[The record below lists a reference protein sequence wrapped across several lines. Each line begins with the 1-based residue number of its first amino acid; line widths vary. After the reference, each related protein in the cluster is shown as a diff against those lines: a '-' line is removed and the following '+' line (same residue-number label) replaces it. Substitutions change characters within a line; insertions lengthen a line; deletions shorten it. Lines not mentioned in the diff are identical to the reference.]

1 MKKEA
6 AELSWRS
13 PVNFHKT
20 AAQKL
25 SDILSVS
32 PLRILLNV
40 AQSGQKD
47 SEFTATELRLEISD
61 YLL

>member
-13 PVNFHKT
+13 PVNFHKI

-32 PLRILLNV
+32 PLRILLIV

-47 SEFTATELRLEISD
+47 SEFTATELRVENSD